1 MPSYKLR
8 NNLTS
13 QLSSNTFAV
22 SRSHSNNDP
31 RGKKS
36 NNHWRLFDMAL
47 VKISRPN
54 TTREKVL
61 AILQEGLN
69 AADPKRAVQ
78 RAVQVKDDKIFFEEP
93 DGNGATMYDLSKGGN
108 IYVVGAGKASGA
120 MAEALEEILSP
131 DRITKG
137 LVNILKDTKDNFNLN
152 KIELNEADHPIP
164 DEGGVKGAKEIRQIA
179 GGAKQDDLV
188 ICLISGGGSAMMPL
202 PPEQIPLV
210 DKGWLTKRILKVGAD
225 IKEINVIRKHI
236 SMIKGGQLAE
246 AAFPAKVVS
255 LILSDVVGDDVSS
268 IASGPTA
275 PDPSTYQDAKRIL
288 EKYSLWSDP
297 KFPTSMM
304 NYIQQQIEQK
314 QEAAQNHNAGE
325 IHNLIIGSNLISLL
339 AMQKKAKE
347 EMKNAFVMILTS
359 YLEGE
364 AKDMGRFFGG
374 IARAIHQGT
383 IEIHRRPFVLLAG
396 GETTVTVT
404 GNGKGGRNQ
413 ELILS
418 AARSFSSEMSGIV
431 IAAMASD
438 GKEAFT
444 DAAGAI
450 MDSTT
455 VQRAKAMGLDPGSYL
470 LNNDS
475 NSFFKKLED
484 LLVTDPFPSGT
495 NVNDFIVLLVV

>member
-1 MPSYKLR
+1 
-8 NNLTS
+8 
-13 QLSSNTFAV
+13 
-22 SRSHSNNDP
+22 
-31 RGKKS
+31 
-36 NNHWRLFDMAL
+36 MAL

-78 RAVQVKDDKIFFEEP
+78 SAVQLRDDRIFFEEP
-93 DGNGATMYDLSKGGN
+93 DGNGAAMYDLNKGGK

-137 LVNILKDTKDNFNLN
+137 LVNVLEGTIGNFLLK
-152 KIELNEADHPIP
+152 KIELNEASHPEP
-164 DEGGVKGAKEIRQIA
+164 NQKGVKGARKIRQIA
-179 GGAKQDDLV
+179 DEANEGDLV

-202 PPEQIPLV
+202 PPDDIPLD
-210 DKGWLTKRILKVGAD
+210 DKKWLTKKLLKSGAD
-225 IKEINVIRKHI
+225 IKEINVVRKHI
-236 SMIKGGQLAE
+236 SEIKGGRLAQ

-255 LILSDVVGDDVSS
+255 LILSDVVGDYVSS

-288 EKYSLWSDP
+288 EKNGLWSDP
-297 KFPTSMM
+297 EFPQSIK
-304 NYIQQQIEQK
+304 NYIQEKIDLNRV
-314 QEAAQNHNAGE
+314 AVPHNRGE
-325 IHNLIIGSNLISLL
+325 LHNLIIGSNLTSLL

-347 EMKNAFVMILTS
+347 EMRNAFVMILTS

-364 AKDMGRFFGG
+364 AKEIGRFFGG
-374 IARAIHQGT
+374 IARAIYEGT
-383 IEIHRRPFVLLAG
+383 IEIPRRPFVLLAG

-418 AARSFSSEMSGIV
+418 ASRSFSSEMSGMV

-444 DAAGAI
+444 DAAGAVV
-450 MDSTT
+450 DGTT
-455 VQRAKAMGLDPGSYL
+455 VQRSKAMGLDAGSYL

-475 NSFFKKLED
+475 YSFFKKLDD

>member
-1 MPSYKLR
+1 
-8 NNLTS
+8 
-13 QLSSNTFAV
+13 
-22 SRSHSNNDP
+22 
-31 RGKKS
+31 
-36 NNHWRLFDMAL
+36 MAL

-78 RAVQVKDDKIFFEEP
+78 SAVQLRDDRIFFEEP
-93 DGNGATMYDLSKGGN
+93 DGNGAAMYDLNKGGK

-137 LVNILKDTKDNFNLN
+137 LVNVLKGTMGNFRLK
-152 KIELNEADHPIP
+152 KIQLHKASHPIP
-164 DEGGVKGAKEIRQIA
+164 DENGVE
-179 GGAKQDDLV
+179 GAKQIREIAEEAKENDLV

-202 PPEQIPLV
+202 PPEQIP
-210 DKGWLTKRILKVGAD
+210 
-225 IKEINVIRKHI
+225 
-236 SMIKGGQLAE
+236 
-246 AAFPAKVVS
+246 AFPAKVVS

-288 EKYSLWSDP
+288 EKNGLWSDP
-297 KFPTSMM
+297 EFPQSIK
-304 NYIQQQIEQK
+304 NYIQEKIDLNRV
-314 QEAAQNHNAGE
+314 AVPHNRGE
-325 IHNLIIGSNLISLL
+325 LHNLIIGSNLTSLL

-347 EMKNAFVMILTS
+347 EMRNAFVMILTS

-364 AKDMGRFFGG
+364 AKEIGRFFGG
-374 IARAIHQGT
+374 IARAIYEGT
-383 IEIHRRPFVLLAG
+383 IEIPRRPFVLLAG

-413 ELILS
+413 ELTLS
-418 AARSFSSEMSGIV
+418 ASRSFSSEMSGMV

-444 DAAGAI
+444 DAAGAVV
-450 MDSTT
+450 DGTT
-455 VQRAKAMGLDPGSYL
+455 VQRSKAMGLDAGSYL

-475 NSFFKKLED
+475 YSFFKKLDD

>member
-1 MPSYKLR
+1 
-8 NNLTS
+8 
-13 QLSSNTFAV
+13 
-22 SRSHSNNDP
+22 
-31 RGKKS
+31 
-36 NNHWRLFDMAL
+36 MAL

-78 RAVQVKDDKIFFEEP
+78 SAVQLRDDRIFFEEP
-93 DGNGATMYDLSKGGN
+93 DGNGAAMYDLNKGGK

-137 LVNILKDTKDNFNLN
+137 LVNVLKGTMGNFRLK
-152 KIELNEADHPIP
+152 KIQLHKASHPIP
-164 DEGGVKGAKEIRQIA
+164 DENGVE
-179 GGAKQDDLV
+179 GAKQIREIAEEAKENDLV

-202 PPEQIPLV
+202 PPEQIPLD
-210 DKGWLTKRILKVGAD
+210 DKRWLTKRILNVGAD

-288 EKYSLWSDP
+288 EKNGLWSDP
-297 KFPTSMM
+297 EFPQSIK
-304 NYIQQQIEQK
+304 NYIQEKIDLNRV
-314 QEAAQNHNAGE
+314 AVPHNRGE
-325 IHNLIIGSNLISLL
+325 LHNLIIGSNLTSLL

-347 EMKNAFVMILTS
+347 EMRNAFVMILTS

-364 AKDMGRFFGG
+364 AKEIGRFFGG
-374 IARAIHQGT
+374 IARAIYEGT
-383 IEIHRRPFVLLAG
+383 IEIPRRPFVLLAG

-418 AARSFSSEMSGIV
+418 ASRSFSSEMSGMV

-444 DAAGAI
+444 DAAGAVV
-450 MDSTT
+450 DGTT
-455 VQRAKAMGLDPGSYL
+455 VQRSKAMGLDAGSYL

-475 NSFFKKLED
+475 YSFFKKLDD

>member
-1 MPSYKLR
+1 
-8 NNLTS
+8 
-13 QLSSNTFAV
+13 
-22 SRSHSNNDP
+22 
-31 RGKKS
+31 
-36 NNHWRLFDMAL
+36 MAL
-47 VKISRPN
+47 VRISRSN
-54 TTREKVL
+54 TAREKVL

-78 RAVQVKDDKIFFEEP
+78 RAVKLRDDKIFFEEP
-93 DGNGATMYDLSKGGN
+93 DGNGATMYDLSKGGK

-120 MAEALEEILSP
+120 MAEAIEEILSP

-137 LVNILKDTKDNFNLN
+137 LINILKDTKDNFNPK

-164 DEGGVKGAKEIRQIA
+164 DEGGVKGAKEIHQIA
-179 GGAKQDDLV
+179 KGGKQGDLV
-188 ICLISGGGSAMMPL
+188 ICLISGGGSAMLPL
-202 PPEQIPLV
+202 PPEQIPLD
-210 DKGWLTKRILKVGAD
+210 DKKWLTKRILNVGAD

-236 SMIKGGQLAE
+236 SRIKGGQLAE
-246 AAFPAKVVS
+246 TAFPAKVVS

-275 PDPSTYQDAKRIL
+275 PDHSTRQDAQRIL
-288 EKYSLWSDP
+288 KKYSLWDNP
-297 KFPTSMM
+297 KFPKRIKT
-304 NYIQQQIEQK
+304 YLQQKIKKPHTTAQTQK
-314 QEAAQNHNAGE
+314 RGE
-325 IHNLIIGSNLISLL
+325 FHNLIIGSNLTSLL
-339 AMQKKAKE
+339 AMRKKACE

-364 AKDMGRFFGG
+364 AKEIGRFFGG
-374 IARAIHQGT
+374 IARAIHEGT
-383 IEIHRRPFVLLAG
+383 IEIPRRPLVLLAG

-404 GNGKGGRNQ
+404 GKGKGGRNQ
-413 ELILS
+413 ELALS
-418 AARSFSSEMSGIV
+418 VSRSFSSDMSDIV

-438 GKEAFT
+438 GREAFT

-450 MDSTT
+450 VDGTT

-475 NSFFKKLED
+475 YSFFKKLDD
-484 LLVTDPFPSGT
+484 LLVIDPFPSGT